1 MNAEKR
7 IQDKLEAGQ
16 ISPDDADILKR
27 IAHDCDIA
35 VMGYDIG
42 KLDGIFKGKSIAYRS
57 VAKHLRVQAGL
68 PMHANDRSLEIM
80 ASLFDAMAAEGQ
92 EEE

>member
-35 VMGYDIG
+35 AMGYEIG
-42 KLDGIFKGKSIAYRS
+42 KLDGKSIAYRS
-57 VAKHLRVQAGL
+57 VASHLRMQAGL

-92 EEE
+92 EDEDGKS